1 MRTKFTP
8 AGALRLAA
16 VLPLALPA
24 VLIADG
30 DEDAKVLTDP
40 TPYFGEI
47 LRGPLPAGVDFGF
60 DADGIEFL
68 SQIPINQFPGGSSGA
83 NDVWGY
89 VSPSGREYALVG
101 LECGFG
107 FAEVTDP
114 NNPVVIG
121 YVASRCSTW
130 KDIKVY
136 GEYAYGVSDQRGR
149 GIHVVDLRDVDNGN
163 VTLVQD
169 WSVGGQTTAHN
180 IVANEDSGFVY
191 LVGGNISNGGLAAYD
206 VGADPESPPVAG
218 GWGDMYIH
226 DAQVVTYTSGPYAGK
241 EIAFALGGFNNG
253 WSDTGLR
260 IVDVTD
266 KGNMTLLGEERWTN
280 AGYAHQGWLSE
291 DRQYFYVN
299 DELDEDNFGIPTTT
313 RIFDVSDLSNPTFVT
328 SFTNGLPVID
338 HNNYVHDGMLFQ
350 ANYRAGL
357 RVWDL
362 EDPVA
367 PEEIA
372 YFDTQPQSN
381 ATDFNGTWSV
391 YPYLPSGTLLLNDR
405 EKGLYVLR
413 MESTGCYPDCDTTSG
428 AGVLDVFDF
437 LCFQDKFVSA
447 DPYADCDGNSTFD
460 VFDFLCFQD
469 AFTTGCP

>member
-1 MRTKFTP
+1 MRNQLTR
-8 AGALRLAA
+8 ACAMRIAA
-16 VLPLALPA
+16 TIPLALPTL
-24 VLIADG
+24 LIADG
-30 DEDAKVLTDP
+30 DEDAKARSKPV
-40 TPYFGEI
+40 PYFGEI
-47 LRGPLPAGVDFGF
+47 LRGPLPAGIDAGF
-60 DADGIEFL
+60 DAEGVEFL
-68 SQIPINQFPGGSSGA
+68 SQIPINQFAGSHDQA

-130 KDIKVY
+130 KDIKVV

-149 GIHVVDLRDVDNGN
+149 GIHIIDLSDVDNGN

-169 WSVGGQTTAHN
+169 YSAGGHATSHN
-180 IVANEDSGFVY
+180 IVANEESGFVY
-191 LVGGNISNGGLAAYD
+191 VVGGNISNGGLAAFD

-226 DAQVVTYTSGPYAGK
+226 DAQVVNYTSGPYAGK
-241 EIAFALGGFNNG
+241 EIAFALGGFNSG
-253 WSDTGLR
+253 WVDTGLR

-266 KGNMTLLGEERWTN
+266 KSNMTLMGEERWSN

-299 DELDEDNFGIPTTT
+299 DELDENNFGIPTTT
-313 RIFDVSDLSNPTFVT
+313 RIFDVSDLSNPTFVG

-338 HNNYVHDGMLFQ
+338 HNMYIKDGLLFQ

-362 EDPVA
+362 EDPIN

-372 YFDTQPQSN
+372 YFDTHPTSN
-381 ATDFNGTWSV
+381 AVDYIGTWSV
-391 YPYLPSGTLLLNDR
+391 YPYLPSGNILLNDR
-405 EKGLYVLR
+405 EKGLFVVK

-428 AGVLDVFDF
+428 AGVLDIFDF
-437 LCFQDKFVSA
+437 LCFQDLFVMG
-447 DPYADCDGNSTFD
+447 DPYADCTGEGTLDI
-460 VFDFLCFQD
+460 FDFICFQD
-469 AFTTGCP
+469 AFTVGCP